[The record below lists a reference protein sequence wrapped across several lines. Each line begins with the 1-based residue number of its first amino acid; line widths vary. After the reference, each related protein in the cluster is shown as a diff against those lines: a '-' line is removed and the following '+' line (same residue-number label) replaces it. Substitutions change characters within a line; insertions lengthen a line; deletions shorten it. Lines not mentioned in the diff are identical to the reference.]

1 MLYSGYES
9 SKKESMKPQSAK
21 AKGRNFE
28 KALVEILY
36 EEFPELEEGDIEWR
50 SMGAAGID
58 LMLSPKARKV
68 FPVSIEAKS
77 TKIKPGPAAMEQAKA
92 NIYDNTVAVVA
103 WKPPRKNIK
112 EGVAMLDFRDLA
124 RLIKLVRNQ

>member
-1 MLYSGYES
+1 
-9 SKKESMKPQSAK
+9 MKTSSAK
-21 AKGRNFE
+21 SKGRNFE

-36 EEFPELEEGDIEWR
+36 EEFPDLEEGDVEWR
-50 SMGAAGID
+50 SMGSAGID
-58 LMLSPKARKV
+58 LILSPKARKL
-68 FPVSIEAKS
+68 FPISVEAKN

-92 NIYDNTVAVVA
+92 NIYDDTIAVVA

-124 RLIKLVRNQ
+124 RLIKLVRNEKI